1 MVHVHNKQ
9 VHFLLSQLII
19 SNDHALPQSTRW
31 YGNDLREPREQ
42 AQRLP
47 NDSLNDLFFQ
57 TPHLRDVNP
66 IRC

>member
-1 MVHVHNKQ
+1 MITP
-9 VHFLLSQLII
+9 SRR
-19 SNDHALPQSTRW
+19 ALG

-47 NDSLNDLFFQ
+47 NDSLNDSFLQ

>member
-1 MVHVHNKQ
+1 MVHNKQ

-19 SNDHALPQSTRW
+19 SLG

-47 NDSLNDLFFQ
+47 NDSLNDSFFQ